1 MCVVAGAVEVDAV
14 RAILH
19 ITTFSDIRTAMRFN
33 RRGVRVMRVAC
44 LVSKAAEC
52 VDAGLP
58 VKDPVAVY
66 AGHARN
72 RARCWVVCVLMS
84 FA

>member
-14 RAILH
+14 PAILH
-19 ITTFSDIRTAMRFN
+19 IATFSDIRTAMRFN
-33 RRGVRVMRVAC
+33 RRGVRVVRVAC

-66 AGHARN
+66 AGHARI
-72 RARCWVVCVLMS
+72 RARCWVLCALMS
-84 FA
+84 FT